1 MKSKSEIDKL
11 QKTFEYLM
19 KNYEDLQKYDFS
31 IDIDFSY
38 YGEQKKLGEYMLDVQ
53 FINEGMDPDIE
64 SISYYIK
71 SAEYH
76 VIQFL
81 KKFSFD
87 ENLKIVSNK
96 QYPNVNFQKY
106 LHGGLVPNIE
116 YSFSDELLKF
126 RLHIMVESIP
136 VDNERENQ

>member
-11 QKTFEYLM
+11 LKTFEYLM

-38 YGEQKKLGEYMLDVQ
+38 YGEQKKLGEYMLDVK
-53 FINEGMDPDIE
+53 FINEGMDPDID
-64 SISYYIK
+64 SISHYIK
-71 SAEYH
+71 SAENS
-76 VIQFL
+76 VFEFL

-87 ENLKIVSNK
+87 ENMKIVSNK
-96 QYPNVNFQKY
+96 QYPNVSFQKY
-106 LHGGLVPNIE
+106 LHGGLVPHID

-126 RLHIMVESIP
+126 WLHIMVESIP
-136 VDNERENQ
+136 VDAEREDQ